1 MVEFIIIVIVI
12 IFIIG
17 TIANSGARTRAKTAY
32 QASLEQLSRDPANP
46 ELRKKTLDLGRV
58 YSNLTRNNKG
68 VSLFDEVALMND
80 INAACGGT
88 TVRANSKPS
97 PKLPVSV
104 APPLQDRL
112 IRLSQL
118 KEQGLVSD
126 EEYQAKRQQLLNEV

>member
-1 MVEFIIIVIVI
+1 MFEFIIIVLVI

-32 QASLEQLSRDPANP
+32 QASLEQLSKDPTNP
-46 ELRKKTLDLGRV
+46 GLRKKTLDLGRV

-88 TVRANSKPS
+88 TAIAKSKPAS
-97 PKLPVSV
+97 KFPVSV
-104 APPLQDRL
+104 RPSIQDRL
-112 IRLSQL
+112 IQLSQL
-118 KEQGLVSD
+118 KEQGLIND